1 MHPSRSAVY
10 FCTVGL
16 SRIFRLLGALC
27 VLLWFS
33 VADARA
39 QVPLLR
45 DVALRTDTATYL
57 LSRHTVIVQGEPT
70 LFFWFRRDDETVE
83 LRFYPER
90 VAGEKPLRL
99 RKSADFQQLDSLS
112 READGSWRTRVKFQD
127 LTSSQFIRLVVEQP
141 GAAGEEILRDVVP
154 LLPVAYTSVS
164 LRGADDELF
173 VGEEKVLELN
183 SSNPRNVR
191 ATGEWVRTDE
201 FDYRVT
207 REPNGTL
214 RLHVLPKQ
222 LGRRTLLV
230 KLQSERPMLQPGG
243 RLNYQLPALK
253 QEFTVKAT
261 RLRFLTPD
269 KRMITLDEASR
280 RRGAELILDNGRFF
294 ELRRTY
300 RIEDQEEPGGALV
313 AELFTRQYL
322 SNDRVLCYI
331 RPFNTHRQTEGYLY
345 LKLNDQALYVTN
357 LDITPKTTISAVQ
370 VLHRGGDWTSSL
382 NVSPGETVDVRL
394 EGEGLQKARFHFE
407 DLPVIPSDSSIR
419 TDSRVVLRVQVPV
432 TFDKRKSSILNA
444 GQGTGY
450 ALAVREFQR
459 PHPLDFVAVSY
470 GDAARPITQ
479 LNGPVLFGHT
489 VRDVVFSFNP
499 NGIDTDKAFYGKQFL
514 SFEIRTLN
522 SKNELVEIRNVDN
535 VVICPGDNSPR
546 AVFYQDKACRTDA
559 LSLNALLS
567 RKTYDLDDWSRII
580 VTVKHQAG
588 QYGDPGFTQTVEL
601 VLKRDFKFDIDI
613 SFPAGLLTRRIG
625 EPNGSYS
632 SFGGISLATLA
643 QFSFYHPEKIN
654 RLRPYK
660 IGAGFVALN
669 AFNLNND
676 NTNRDLGIVI
686 LGSVYPTRRDA
697 KLTFPLYLGGGYL
710 MNGISSANP
719 GKRYHWFVLFGP
731 GIGVRL

>member
-1 MHPSRSAVY
+1 M
-10 FCTVGL
+10 
-16 SRIFRLLGALC
+16 LGA
-27 VLLWFS
+27 VGALLLAS
-33 VADARA
+33 LGAARA
-39 QVPLLR
+39 QAPLLR
-45 DVALRTDTATYL
+45 DVALRTDTATYQ
-57 LSRHTVIVQGEPT
+57 LSRHTVLVQGEPT

-90 VAGEKPLRL
+90 PAGDQTLRL
-99 RKSADFQQLDSLS
+99 RKAADFQQLDSLT
-112 READGSWRTRVKFQD
+112 REPDGAWRTRIKFQD

-141 GAAGEEILRDVVP
+141 GAAGEEPLRDVVP
-154 LLPVAYTSVS
+154 LLPVAYTAVG
-164 LRGADDELF
+164 LRASDDELF

-191 ATGEWVRTDE
+191 ATGEWVRSEE
-201 FDYRVT
+201 FDYRVV
-207 REPNGTL
+207 REPNGML

-222 LGRRTLLV
+222 LGRRTLTV
-230 KLQSERPMLQPGG
+230 KLQSERPMLQAHG
-243 RLNYQLPALK
+243 RLNYQLPPLR
-253 QEFTVKAT
+253 QEFTVKAS

-269 KRMITLDEASR
+269 KRMVTLDDNSR
-280 RRGAELILDNGRFF
+280 RRGTEIILDNGRAFD
-294 ELRRTY
+294 LRRTY
-300 RIEDQEEPGGALV
+300 RVEDQEEPGGALI

-322 SNDRVLCYI
+322 TNDRVLCFL
-331 RPFNTHRQTEGYLY
+331 RPYNTHRQTEGYLY
-345 LKLNDQALYVTN
+345 LKQNDQALYVTN
-357 LDITPKTTISAVQ
+357 LDITPKTTISSVQ

-382 NVSPGETVDVRL
+382 SVSPGETVDVRL

-419 TDSRVVLRVQVPV
+419 TDSRVVLRVQVPI
-432 TFDKRKSSILNA
+432 TFDKRRSTIFNA
-444 GQGTGY
+444 GQPTGY
-450 ALAVREFQR
+450 TLSVREFQR

-489 VRDVVFSFNP
+489 VRDVVFNFNP
-499 NGIDTDKAFYGKQFL
+499 NGIDSEKALYGKQFL

-522 SKNELVEIRNVDN
+522 AKGELVEIRNVDN

-546 AVFYQDKACRTDA
+546 SVFYQDKACRTDA
-559 LSLNALLS
+559 LSLNALLG
-567 RKTYDLDDWSRII
+567 RKTYDLDEWSRII

-588 QYGDPGFTQTVEL
+588 QYSDPGFTQVVEL
-601 VLKRDFKFDIDI
+601 VLKRSYKFDIDI
-613 SFPAGLLTRRIG
+613 SFPAGLLTRKLG
-625 EPNGSYS
+625 EPNGNYT

-643 QFSFYHPEKIN
+643 QFSFFHPEKIN

-660 IGAGFVALN
+660 VGAGFVALN

-676 NTNRDLGIVI
+676 NNNRDLGIVI

-710 MNGISSANP
+710 LNGGLP
-719 GKRYHWFVLFGP
+719 DKPKYHWFVLFGP

>member
-1 MHPSRSAVY
+1 M
-10 FCTVGL
+10 GL
-16 SRIFRLLGALC
+16 TRIFRLLGAFA
-27 VLLWFS
+27 VLLCFS
-33 VADARA
+33 VADAQA

-83 LRFYPER
+83 LRFFPER
-90 VAGEKPLRL
+90 VAGDKPLRL

-141 GAAGEEILRDVVP
+141 GAAGEETLRDVVP

-207 REPNGTL
+207 RQPNGTL
-214 RLHVLPKQ
+214 RMHVLPKQ

-230 KLQSERPMLQPGG
+230 KLQSERPMLQSGG

-280 RRGAELILDNGRFF
+280 RRGSELILDNGRFF

-357 LDITPKTTISAVQ
+357 LDITPKTTISGVQ

-419 TDSRVVLRVQVPV
+419 TDARVVLRVQVPV
-432 TFDKRKSSILNA
+432 TFDKRKSTILNA
-444 GQGTGY
+444 GQPTGF
-450 ALAVREFQR
+450 ALNVREFQR

-470 GDAARPITQ
+470 GDAAHPITR

-499 NGIDTDKAFYGKQFL
+499 NGIDTDKTFYGKQFL

-522 SKNELVEIRNVDN
+522 SKGELVEIRNVDN

-559 LSLNALLS
+559 LSLNALLG

-588 QYGDPGFTQTVEL
+588 QYSDPGFTQVVEL
-601 VLKRDFKFDIDI
+601 VLKRTYKFDIDI
-613 SFPAGLLTRRIG
+613 SFPAGLLTRKLG
-625 EPNGSYS
+625 EPNGSYT

-660 IGAGFVALN
+660 VGAGFVALN
-669 AFNLNND
+669 AFNLSSD
-676 NTNRDLGIVI
+676 QNTNRDLGIVI

-710 MNGISSANP
+710 LNGGVGNSP
-719 GKRYHWFVLFGP
+719 KYHWFVLFGP
-731 GIGVRL
+731 GVGVRL